1 MNRDKPAVSVI
12 LPAFNAEKYIG
23 EAVDSIL
30 AQTFTDFE
38 LIVVNDGSTDR
49 TLKILEVA
57 QAAKQAGCG
66 PHSRLRI
73 ISNTRNLGLSK
84 SLNKG
89 IALACGDYIARQ
101 DADDISLPERLGKQY
116 EYLQKHPQVALL
128 GTARKTILTNG
139 AVKEKKLKL
148 QNPAF
153 KDMLQSNCFVHGS
166 VMIRKTALDAVGG
179 YNELFYSS
187 EDYELWLRLTK
198 QFPAANLPEPLY
210 ILRRHPDRST
220 WKSTNLA
227 ILYRLLARDVALEK
241 VSGEALMQVHSEGI
255 ESYYQRLPDKDKVDF
270 HKRLANTY
278 QRNKRYPE
286 ALEQYSY
293 WRRLPGWKRWKAIFY
308 IWSLKLRGYNLK
320 TANASNYSSLSNLQS
335 TNDEG

>member
-1 MNRDKPAVSVI
+1 MNRKKPTVSVI

-30 AQTFTDFE
+30 SQTFTDFE
-38 LIVVNDGSTDR
+38 LIVINDGSTDY

-57 QAAKQAGCG
+57 QAGCG

-73 ISNTRNLGLSK
+73 ISNTRNLGLLK

-89 IALACGDYIARQ
+89 IALARGDYIARQ
-101 DADDISLPERLGKQY
+101 DADDISLPERLEKQY
-116 EYLQKHPQVALL
+116 KYLQKHPQVALL
-128 GTARKTILTNG
+128 GTARKTILVNG
-139 AVKEKKLKL
+139 TVKEHKLKL

-166 VMIRKTALDAVGG
+166 VMIRKTALDSVGG

-210 ILRRHPDRST
+210 ILRRHSDRST

-227 ILYRLLARDVALEK
+227 VLYLINMV
-241 VSGEALMQVHSEGI
+241 Q
-255 ESYYQRLPDKDKVDF
+255 
-270 HKRLANTY
+270 
-278 QRNKRYPE
+278 
-286 ALEQYSY
+286 
-293 WRRLPGWKRWKAIFY
+293 
-308 IWSLKLRGYNLK
+308 K
-320 TANASNYSSLSNLQS
+320 TAAGKKPPVVLWTERPRISCCCAPIQTKQS
-335 TNDEG
+335 AD